1 MNQTFSGHHTL
12 ADLLIALQISLQDSG
27 LWECEQPN
35 HEALQSQQ
43 PFCIDT
49 MSFEQWL
56 RYVMIEK
63 FKDLLQSG
71 SALPNRCHISP
82 MAEEA
87 FKGDDSVDLSR
98 IIECLDQIDQH
109 LSGQ

>member
-1 MNQTFSGHHTL
+1 MNQTFSDHHAL
-12 ADLLIALQISLQDSG
+12 ADLLITLQIRLQQSG
-27 LWECEQPN
+27 LWECEQPS

-63 FKDLLQSG
+63 FKYLLQSG

-87 FKGDDSVDLSR
+87 FKGNIGVDVDG
-98 IIECLDQIDQH
+98 IVGCLDQIDKH
-109 LSGQ
+109 LSAQ